1 MSVLTTNKQ
10 FICEQFQ
17 EYLKIIYHLGNK
29 VMLLKQL
36 WYYAKELGLARN
48 LNEFY
53 SQMVKLEHSEIIRKE
68 PFTAYGKKTQL
79 QMLVLR
85 KYGIRFIEE
94 KPDSY
99 SVASVP
105 KASSNERILV
115 SIFKNRYIQTKIL
128 PRIRQESEKITFES
142 IVDLL
147 NRDCSTILLNKNEG
161 IGYLSQIS
169 SNQRF
174 QNELDIAEIKQEI
187 EKMQFVD
194 QKRLEGLKKGSAS
207 SSGKGKGKVISSS
220 DMPLD
225 EVTRDYF
232 NSLLLKD
239 DTGVKFVSPKNQRI
253 YCFSID
259 TMLNCNY
266 HIAQIKSI
274 QNKLHVTILMFDI
287 HNKQNAYKVAKD
299 IACFY
304 HMLSRYLN
312 VKNDFKLKIG
322 VICLDKAAAK
332 RVKTDSDAP
341 VRDFISKEVRGT
353 RLSATLRDWDVGE
366 EMQKH
371 IDVQFTDYNITND
384 FLDGIKHV
392 NLLRR

>member
-1 MSVLTTNKQ
+1 MSVSTANKQ

-29 VMLLKQL
+29 VMLIKQL
-36 WYYAKELGLARN
+36 WHYAKELGLVRN

-53 SQMVKLEHSEIIRKE
+53 SQMMKLEHYEIIRKE

-85 KYGIRFIEE
+85 KYGIRFVEK

-115 SIFKNRYIQTKIL
+115 SIFKNCYIQSKIL
-128 PRIRQESEKITFES
+128 PRIRQESEKITFEN

-161 IGYLSQIS
+161 IGYLSQIIS
-169 SNQRF
+169 DQRF
-174 QNELDIAEIKQEI
+174 QNELDITEIKHEI
-187 EKMQFVD
+187 EKMQAVD
-194 QKRLEGLKKGSAS
+194 QKRLEGLRKGSAS
-207 SSGKGKGKVISSS
+207 SNGKGKGKLISSS

-225 EVTRDYF
+225 EVTRDY
-232 NSLLLKD
+232 NSLLQKD
-239 DTGVKFVSPKNQRI
+239 DTEVKFVLPKNQRI

-287 HNKQNAYKVAKD
+287 HNKQNAYKVATD
-299 IACFY
+299 IACLY
-304 HMLSRYLN
+304 HMLSRYFN
-312 VKNDFKLKIG
+312 FMNDFKLKIG
-322 VICLDKAAAK
+322 VICLDEAAAK

-353 RLSATLRDWDVGE
+353 RLSATLRNWDVGE

-384 FLDGIKHV
+384 YLDGIKHA